1 MPIIRYICL
10 VLFFAFFTS
19 HSYAS
24 CLPYRFGFF
33 TVIPTVKTIQQN
45 INLGRIVVKPSD
57 SIGQVLKEQLYRV
70 TQKGS
75 YLTCDFMTDSYL
87 AQGELSQRRPLS
99 NIGNNIYSTNLGGIG
114 IRISIQEDGIQKDFP
129 FSSLINTYF
138 QYFSVFGYRYSLD
151 KTYLLK
157 VQIIKTDSNT
167 ESGSLNSGRY
177 VLFYTDNNKNSPLL
191 TVDLN
196 STTIASSSCLI
207 TNNNTT
213 VKLNDVTRSS
223 FRGIGSVQGEQN
235 FQVNVLCNGGD
246 NFTSDTEQ
254 NQIGVSFNYI
264 PSAYNSQA
272 IKNTS
277 TNTPA
282 SGVDLQ
288 LLWSDRNEVVLNN
301 YNYSLGSIVSNDT
314 QTFPVSLKAR
324 YIQTQ
329 EQVTP
334 GQVQG
339 LATITINYK

>member
-1 MPIIRYICL
+1 MPIIRYIYL
-10 VLFFAFFTS
+10 ILFFAFFTS

-24 CLPYRFGFF
+24 CLSYKLG
-33 TVIPTVKTIQQN
+33 TSTIKKIHKN
-45 INLGRIVVKPSD
+45 ISLGRIVVKPYD
-57 SIGQVLKEQLYRV
+57 SIGQVLKEQVY
-70 TQKGS
+70 TISQKGS
-75 YLTCDFMTDSYL
+75 YLTCDFRTDSYL

-99 NIGNNIYSTNLGGIG
+99 SIGNNIYSTNLRGIG
-114 IRISIQEDGIQKDFP
+114 IRISIQEDDIQKDFP
-129 FSSLINTYF
+129 FSSLINTYSDP
-138 QYFSVFGYRYSLD
+138 QDLLIFGYRYSLD
-151 KTYLLK
+151 KTYSLK

-177 VLFYTDNNKNSPLL
+177 VLYYTDNYKNNPLL

-213 VKLNDVTRSS
+213 VKLNDVTRSN

-235 FQVNVLCNGGD
+235 FQINVLCNGGD

-254 NQIGVSFNYI
+254 NEIGVSFNYT

-277 TNTPA
+277 TNSPA

-288 LLWSDRNEVVLNN
+288 LLWSDRNEMVLNN

-314 QTFPVSLKAR
+314 QIFPVSLKAR